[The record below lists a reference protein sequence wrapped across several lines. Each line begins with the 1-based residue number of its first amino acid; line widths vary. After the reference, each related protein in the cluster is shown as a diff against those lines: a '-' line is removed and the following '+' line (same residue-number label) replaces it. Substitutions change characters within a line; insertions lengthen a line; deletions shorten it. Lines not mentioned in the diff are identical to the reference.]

1 MRAKSVNILITIL
14 ITLCTTHIAL
24 ADEVPVQTLQQ
35 VYQLV
40 VSKNSG
46 LEAIRNRSRGVR
58 ALIKQANRIPNP
70 ELVLESENFGGDRN
84 DFDESENTFAV
95 SQVVELGGKRSA
107 RTALATSESQLFE
120 AKAKANLAT
129 LLGEVQIAYSNA
141 VLSQTTLT
149 LAMERSRF
157 TQDILKTV
165 QEKVR
170 LGGILAGE
178 ETKAK
183 IAVQVARID
192 QQKAENA
199 HQNNKRTLASLWNG
213 TAIEVGNLE
222 GSARQKRED
231 SLVLPELKDFPKMQV
246 RSLQI
251 IAARRSL
258 ERERAQA
265 IPDLTLSGGY
275 RRFEETDDGAFV
287 AGLSIPLPV
296 FNRNQGNI
304 SQASSEVNAN
314 EAELQRDTV
323 ATKAEL
329 DSLLQLRSVLK
340 QERAI
345 IRSSL
350 LPNSKKGLEQIQEAY
365 RLGRVGYL
373 DLIDSQE
380 VYFDTRVRAA
390 ENLFS
395 LSSNEAKLRV
405 LTGTILSDFQGAMNE
420 K

>member
-1 MRAKSVNILITIL
+1 MRAKSGNILITIL
-14 ITLCTTHIAL
+14 ITLCSTHIAL

-58 ALIKQANRIPNP
+58 ALVKQANQIPNP

-213 TAIEVGNLE
+213 TAVEVGNLE
-222 GSARQKRED
+222 GSARQERED

-251 IAARRSL
+251 IAARKSL

-296 FNRNQGNI
+296 FNRNQGSI

-314 EAELQRDTV
+314 EAELQRDMVT
-323 ATKAEL
+323 TKAEL
-329 DSLLQLRSVLK
+329 DSLLQMRSVLN

-395 LSSNEAKLRV
+395 LSSNEAKLRA
-405 LTGTILSDFQGAMNE
+405 LTGAILSDFQGAMNE